1 MSIME
6 PVHEILAEI
15 TLKLENMRFKD
26 FEQNFERDDN
36 KILNKKLPKLE
47 FPVFKGNPLKWQ
59 SFYDQF
65 NISIH
70 QNKTQSDIDRFNCL
84 RRYLVGQASATISGL
99 TLNSENYK
107 EALDIFI
114 DRYGSPQIL
123 ISAHVQYAMV
133 TEKEI

>member
-47 FPVFKGNPLKWQ
+47 FPVFKGNPLK
-59 SFYDQF
+59 
-65 NISIH
+65 
-70 QNKTQSDIDRFNCL
+70 
-84 RRYLVGQASATISGL
+84 
-99 TLNSENYK
+99 
-107 EALDIFI
+107 
-114 DRYGSPQIL
+114 
-123 ISAHVQYAMV
+123 
-133 TEKEI
+133 